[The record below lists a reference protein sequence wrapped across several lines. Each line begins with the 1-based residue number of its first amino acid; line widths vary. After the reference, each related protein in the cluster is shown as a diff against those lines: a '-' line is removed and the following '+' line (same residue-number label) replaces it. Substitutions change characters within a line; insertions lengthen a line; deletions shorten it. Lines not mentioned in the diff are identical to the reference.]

1 MEERPVLVLEVLL
14 LDQETLVEC
23 QEEHLVGVQGQD
35 LINQELGIRFLSPE
49 NR

>member
-23 QEEHLVGVQGQD
+23 QEQHLVEVQGQD
-35 LINQELGIRFLSPE
+35 SINPGQEIRFLSPE